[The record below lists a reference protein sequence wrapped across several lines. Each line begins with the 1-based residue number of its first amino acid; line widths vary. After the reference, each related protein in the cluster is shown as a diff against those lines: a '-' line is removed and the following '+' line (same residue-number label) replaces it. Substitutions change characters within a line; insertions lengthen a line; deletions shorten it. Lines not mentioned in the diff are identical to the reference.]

1 MPNIPDRQTYN
12 ALAALNFS
20 GSKELLKSGA
30 HFQAYLNRQQE
41 ETKALRLG
49 SLTHALVLEPDA
61 VESRFA
67 AAPECDRRTKDG
79 KAIYEAFVAGA
90 AGKTVLSAEEF
101 ELAQN
106 VAKSM
111 RRARESLAIRF
122 VATEVML
129 SVEYNGTLLK
139 SAIDAVG
146 SDGYLYD
153 LKTTECASARGFL
166 QSVRSYSYNL
176 QAHFYRLVYQAAT
189 GERVRG
195 FRFIVAEKSEPWAWA
210 IYEIGPELMTFAAFE
225 FEEAVVKYRSC
236 KELDAWPGYP
246 SEVQV
251 VDINSKSAAVTPI
264 NFA

>member
-1 MPNIPDRQTYN
+1 MPTIPDRKTYQ

-30 HFQAYLNRQQE
+30 HFQSYLTRQHE

-49 SLTHALVLEPDA
+49 SLTHALVLEPDTVDA
-61 VESRFA
+61 RYA

-79 KAIYEAFVAGA
+79 KASYDSFVAAA
-90 AGKTVLSAEEF
+90 AGKTVVTADEF

-106 VAKSM
+106 VARSM
-111 RRARESLAIRF
+111 RRARESLAVSF

-129 SVEYNGTLLK
+129 SVEYNGTILK

-153 LKTTECASARGFL
+153 LKTAECASARGFL

-176 QAHFYRLVYQAAT
+176 QAHFYRTVYQAAT

-210 IYEIGPELMTFAAFE
+210 IYEIGPELMTFAALE
-225 FEEAVVKYRSC
+225 FEDAVVKYRSC
-236 KELDAWPGYP
+236 LELDAWPGYP

-251 VDINSKSAAVTPI
+251 VDVNAKSAASTPI